1 MVFTPSLQLTP
12 LIKSPKKIRIKH
24 LCVQSRLKFTPRL
37 VYGFKPS
44 RHGMEGSEETSN
56 SVDFIDKKSQQEESL
71 WRIKKASDLR
81 RHKRVQSIVG
91 QQFEGWKVT
100 LGRPL
105 YLIFCILFDGL
116 ILTEIPIRLGRTVP
130 SWILFGVI
138 LGYAVMLQKQY
149 YDQWFDVDLTGLDM
163 N

>member
-1 MVFTPSLQLTP
+1 
-12 LIKSPKKIRIKH
+12 
-24 LCVQSRLKFTPRL
+24 
-37 VYGFKPS
+37 
-44 RHGMEGSEETSN
+44 MEGPEETSN

-81 RHKRVQSIVG
+81 RHKRVKSIVG

-105 YLIFCILFDGL
+105 YLTFCILFDGL

-138 LGYAVMLQKQY
+138 LGYVIMLQKQY